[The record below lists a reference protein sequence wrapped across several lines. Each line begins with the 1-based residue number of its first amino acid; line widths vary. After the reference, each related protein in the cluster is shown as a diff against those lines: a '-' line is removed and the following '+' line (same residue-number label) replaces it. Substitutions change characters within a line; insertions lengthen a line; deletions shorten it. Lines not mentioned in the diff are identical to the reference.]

1 MPEATPFPFDRLPR
15 VTRSEARALRR
26 CARRLPIA
34 QLAEAAAS
42 ASEWLGTSPSFE
54 PLPIEAWAPGTLA
67 AVLIDP
73 LCAVIAEPASPLGAR
88 IAIEIEPRV
97 AAAIVER
104 VLGGGDDAPP
114 HPGAL
119 TEAERGVLAYAIAR
133 ALGPAAAGALRIATV
148 VTTPEA
154 VLLALGDRGGVCW
167 PLRARLAGHAGIVRV
182 WIPDA
187 FLARTELASA
197 PAPHAA
203 ALGALDAT
211 IVIEGGRASL
221 GARDVV
227 GLAEGDV
234 VILDDA
240 SAVPSA
246 SGLAGEVIARVRRG
260 ATRWRCV
267 LEGAGG
273 DATRVVVR
281 AIEPHPPVGRRRE
294 EEIEMAQEE
303 GGATSRMLEAVGDA
317 PVELVV
323 ELARFE
329 MPLAEIAALR
339 PGEVLATGRAL
350 GERVVLRAGERTIAL
365 GELVEIE
372 GEIGVRVLS
381 LG

>member
-15 VTRSEARALRR
+15 VTRAEARLLRR
-26 CARRLPIA
+26 CARRLPLA
-34 QLAEAAAS
+34 QLGDAARS
-42 ASEWLGTSPSFE
+42 ASEWLGATPAFD
-54 PLPIEAWAPGTLA
+54 PLPIEPWAPGTLA
-67 AVLIDP
+67 AHLVDP
-73 LCAVIAEPASPLGAR
+73 LCAVIAEPAAPLGAR
-88 IAIEIEPRV
+88 IAIDVEPRL
-97 AAAIVER
+97 AAVVVER
-104 VLGGGDDAPP
+104 VLGAGDDAPL

-133 ALGPAAAGALRIATV
+133 ALGPAAGGALRIATV

-154 VLLALGDRGGVCW
+154 VLLALGDRGGACW
-167 PLRARLAGHAGIVRV
+167 PLRASLGAHAGIVRV
-182 WIPDA
+182 WIPEA
-187 FLARTELASA
+187 LLARSA
-197 PAPHAA
+197 ETTHAPHAA
-203 ALGALDAT
+203 ALGGLAAT
-211 IVIEGGRASL
+211 IVIGGGRASL

-240 SAVPSA
+240 SATPSA

-260 ATRWRCV
+260 ATRWRCA

-273 DATRVVVR
+273 DATRIVVR
-281 AIEPHPPVGRRRE
+281 AIEPRPPVVRRRE
-294 EEIEMAQEE
+294 EEVEMAQEE
-303 GGATSRMLEAVGDA
+303 SGATARMLEAVGDA

-329 MPLAEIAALR
+329 MPLAELAALR

-372 GEIGVRVLS
+372 GEIGVRVLA